1 METALHN
8 ALADLQ
14 QRPTLPIIAGNLFR
28 FELLRTR
35 HDLRQRAHA
44 IAHELQTSLT
54 DKGFDIGNTQ
64 SLVTPVFLQMDP
76 LLTLEFLNRMRH
88 EHNVF
93 CSA

>member
-1 METALHN
+1 M
-8 ALADLQ
+8 
-14 QRPTLPIIAGNLFR
+14 
-28 FELLRTR
+28 
-35 HDLRQRAHA
+35 
-44 IAHELQTSLT
+44 T

-93 CSA
+93 CSGVMYPVVPPGLSSYDWCPPHHTTPPTWNRQ